1 MTEQQNNN
9 RWHLDRRVSVG
20 HLITTVAMVSAA
32 AFWLLRLEGRIDLV
46 DLRDAQMI
54 KRIEQIDKSQA
65 ERDNDIIR
73 RLERIQDVLAAH
85 ERRSKEKQ

>member
-1 MTEQQNNN
+1 MTEPQNNN

-32 AFWLLRLEGRIDLV
+32 AFWLLRIEGRIDLV

-73 RLERIQDVLAAH
+73 RLERIQDTLAAH
-85 ERRSKEKQ
+85 ERNSKEKQ